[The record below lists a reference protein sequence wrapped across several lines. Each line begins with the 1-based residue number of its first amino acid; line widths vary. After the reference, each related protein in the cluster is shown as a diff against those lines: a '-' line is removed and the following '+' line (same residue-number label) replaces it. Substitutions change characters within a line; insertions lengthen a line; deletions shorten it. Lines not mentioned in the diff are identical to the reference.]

1 MKRLT
6 NFYIE
11 EYDKMLAEKKLE
23 RLLGSKTKG
32 QFSSLLRVLIKQ
44 FNATPDDKVN
54 PLLLQAI
61 DAEYV
66 QCQTLNKRSK
76 M

>member
-1 MKRLT
+1 MKKLT

-11 EYDKMLAEKKLE
+11 ESDKAEAEAKLA
-23 RLLGSKTKG
+23 RVCGTKTKG
-32 QFSSLLRVLIKQ
+32 QFASLMRVMVKQ
-44 FNATPDDKVN
+44 FIATPDDKLN
-54 PLLLQAI
+54 PLLIKAI

-66 QCQTLNKRSK
+66 QCQTCNKRSR

>member
-1 MKRLT
+1 MKILT

-11 EYDKMLAEKKLE
+11 ENDKQAAIDKLN
-23 RLLGSKTKG
+23 RLNGATNKG
-32 QFSSLLRVLIKQ
+32 QFASLLRVMVKQ
-44 FNATPDDKVN
+44 FIATPDEKIN